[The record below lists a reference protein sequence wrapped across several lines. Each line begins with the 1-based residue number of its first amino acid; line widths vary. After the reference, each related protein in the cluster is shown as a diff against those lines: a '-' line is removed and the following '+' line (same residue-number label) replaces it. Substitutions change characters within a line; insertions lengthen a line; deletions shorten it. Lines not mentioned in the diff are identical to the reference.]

1 MTKRRTLATGIYEDK
16 YGRAVRWRDRGVPRE
31 QRFDLDTPLETLT
44 AFRKRKL
51 QQAQP
56 APKDTDGRFVRDV
69 VRFLRMRRHMPSFK
83 SDRAHLRAWV
93 HRFRRLSRWMIT
105 REKIQQAIDEWAAR
119 GYSPRELRHRRNILK
134 RFFRVLNQE
143 QATPCDGVKVP
154 TIIRRKPR
162 PVDLSIIRDVALN
175 LRKQEICGKLRDA
188 KTRARF
194 LLLTLTGIR
203 PAQLMR
209 TVPERDIDWTR
220 GLWYVD
226 PAKGDEGTIVT
237 LNVQIRA
244 ALLVFTTAHAQGPYD
259 SRSFSKTIK
268 RNGWPK
274 GVRPYQ
280 LRHTVGQTL
289 KELGVPL
296 GGIQDHM
303 GHASP
308 TTTSEFYLGPSLE
321 QLRDI
326 SAKLDGRLDPFAVEL
341 SHADSV
347 TIGAEQKAKE
357 DENPR
362 HFDLRHTVE
371 KAADRRGKSRK
382 KA

>member
-1 MTKRRTLATGIYEDK
+1 MTRRRTLATGIYEDQ
-16 YGRAVRWRDRGVPRE
+16 YGRAVRWPDRGQPKE
-31 QRFDLDTPLETLT
+31 QRFGLDTPLETLT

-56 APKDTDGRFVRDV
+56 SGLSKDGSFVRDV
-69 VRFLRMRRHMPSFK
+69 VRFLRTRRRMPSFK
-83 SDRAHLRAWV
+83 SDRAHLRSWV
-93 HRFRRLSRWMIT
+93 HRFRRLSRWLIT
-105 REKIQQAIDEWAAR
+105 REKIQAAIDEWAAL

-143 QATPCDGVKVP
+143 QATPCDGVTVP
-154 TIIRRKPR
+154 KIVRRKPR
-162 PVDLSIIRDVALN
+162 PVDASVIRDVALN

-194 LLLTLTGIR
+194 LLLTLTGVR
-203 PAQLMR
+203 PAQLQR
-209 TVPERDIDWTR
+209 ALPVDLDWTR
-220 GLWYVD
+220 GVWYVD
-226 PAKGDEGTIVT
+226 PAKGDEGTIVAF
-237 LNVQIRA
+237 NEQIRA
-244 ALLVFTTAHAQGPYD
+244 AWQVFISADAWGRYD

-341 SHADSV
+341 SRSSV
-347 TIGAEQKAKE
+347 TIASEQKAKE
-357 DENPR
+357 RENPR
-362 HFDLRHTVE
+362 LSGQAMDRE
-371 KAADRRGKSRK
+371 KSGSRQAK
-382 KA
+382 QRK

>member
-16 YGRAVRWRDRGVPRE
+16 YGRAVRWRDRGAPRE

-44 AFRKRKL
+44 AFRKRKR

-56 APKDTDGRFVRDV
+56 APKDTDGSFVRDA
-69 VRFLRMRRHMPSFK
+69 VRFLRGRKHMPSFK
-83 SDRAHLRAWV
+83 SDRAHMRAWV

-105 REKIQQAIDEWAAR
+105 REKIQQGIDEWAAL

-134 RFFRVLNQE
+134 RFFRVVNQE
-143 QATPCDGVKVP
+143 QATPCDGVTVP
-154 TIIRRKPR
+154 KIVKRKPR
-162 PVDLSIIRDVALN
+162 PVDLSIVRDVALN

-194 LLLTLTGIR
+194 LLLCLTGVR
-203 PAQLMR
+203 PAQLKR
-209 TVPERDIDWTR
+209 ATPVDLDWPR
-220 GLWYVD
+220 GLWYAD
-226 PAKGDEGTIVT
+226 PAKGDEGTIVAF
-237 LNVQIRA
+237 NEQIRA
-244 ALLVFTTAHAQGPYD
+244 AWHVFAAADAWGRYD

-347 TIGAEQKAKE
+347 TIGSEQKAKE
-357 DENPR
+357 GENPR
-362 HFDLRHTVE
+362 LSERAPLRE
-371 KAADRRGKSRK
+371 NAADQREKSRK